1 MHQKDIQTR
10 EKADNFGVYFR
21 RPCMLG
27 HIRCEKKKK
36 NENMENMTETI
47 IDKLEQ
53 TGIPKEEQKT
63 NIDKLHST
71 RSYQPSTNTQTM
83 IIKFKSHSFKEKI
96 YKKQKNVSKNIKLV
110 PSLTRRFLQML
121 NKVQIVL
128 NESKENGILD
138 AVTFVLADVQGS
150 VKVVLQK
157 IYKNRSVFDFKLELE
172 LHQFVDKVSTKRAF
186 PYEDEFEEL
195 QVTLV
200 PSSFKFILCGIDILT
215 FCCSLCFLA
224 LNQT

>member
-1 MHQKDIQTR
+1 
-10 EKADNFGVYFR
+10 
-21 RPCMLG
+21 MLG

-96 YKKQKNVSKNIKLV
+96 YKKQKSVSKNIKLV

-121 NKVQIVL
+121 NKV
-128 NESKENGILD
+128 
-138 AVTFVLADVQGS
+138 
-150 VKVVLQK
+150 
-157 IYKNRSVFDFKLELE
+157 R
-172 LHQFVDKVSTKRAF
+172 
-186 PYEDEFEEL
+186 
-195 QVTLV
+195 
-200 PSSFKFILCGIDILT
+200 
-215 FCCSLCFLA
+215 
-224 LNQT
+224 